1 VAALTA
7 HATTNATTAA
17 IIITITTTIM
27 TLAIVPTAQTI
38 LTVLEVEIQPNT
50 IAQKLKFAEDA
61 KDKSI
66 PSLTA
71 TESTRQ

>member
-1 VAALTA
+1 
-7 HATTNATTAA
+7 
-17 IIITITTTIM
+17 M